1 MEEIIINVNN
11 KQKVKVKFNVKEN
24 IQVELYNSKNIL
36 ERTTTITQGHFI
48 SMLNWYYYQKE
59 NGNKDLLF

>member
-36 ERTTTITQGHFI
+36 ERTTTITQGYFI